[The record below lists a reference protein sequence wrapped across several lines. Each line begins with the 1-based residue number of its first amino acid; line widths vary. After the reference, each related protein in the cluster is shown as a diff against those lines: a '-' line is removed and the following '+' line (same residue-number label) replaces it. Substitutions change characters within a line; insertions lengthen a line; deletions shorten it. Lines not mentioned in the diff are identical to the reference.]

1 MGIAGEAQFPLPLPS
16 NFGAAAWHASACVG
30 SSRQAAEGGRVIFR
44 WVVQVKRRFYCH
56 CQATLELQHGMLVLV
71 WVQ

>member
-44 WVVQVKRRFYCH
+44 WVVQVSDNQTCATAALLAATHAKRKC
-56 CQATLELQHGMLVLV
+56 
-71 WVQ
+71 